1 MIGILGGMG
10 TQAGLDFCNK
20 LAVLNRGKID
30 QEYPLFILYNKSNI
44 PGRPES
50 IGSQTKN
57 LSNKSTNKS
66 SRAKYNKVLKSL
78 LRGCKLLEKNKCKF
92 IVIPCNTAH
101 YWFDDLQNK
110 INIPIINMPKEVFK
124 FTKKKCKKNSKV
136 GLLATEGTLKTGV
149 YKKFFEK
156 DYQLIEPSQKIQK
169 LSVNKAIKLVKMGNV
184 KAAAKAIKP
193 AIDSLI
199 KMKCKKII
207 LGCTELPIAIFA
219 FKSFKNIKSS
229 KVFLDPNL
237 ILAHS
242 AMVKHKN

>member
-57 LSNKSTNKS
+57 LSNKSTNKT

-110 INIPIINMPKEVFK
+110 VNIPIINMPKEVFK

-149 YKKFFEK
+149 YKRFFEK

-199 KMKCKKII
+199 KMRCKKII

-219 FKSFKNIKSS
+219 FKSFKNVKSS
-229 KVFLDPNL
+229 KLFFDPNL

-242 AMVKHKN
+242 AMVKNKN

>member
-30 QEYPLFILYNKSNI
+30 QEYPLFLLYNKSNI

-66 SRAKYNKVLKSL
+66 SRVKYNRVLKSL
-78 LRGCKLLEKNKCKF
+78 LKGCKLLEKNKCKF

-110 INIPIINMPKEVFK
+110 IKIPIINMPKEVFK
-124 FTKKKCKKNSKV
+124 FTKKNAKKI
-136 GLLATEGTLKTGV
+136 L
-149 YKKFFEK
+149 
-156 DYQLIEPSQKIQK
+156 
-169 LSVNKAIKLVKMGNV
+169 KLVFQLLRVPLKQGF
-184 KAAAKAIKP
+184 IKNFF
-193 AIDSLI
+193 
-199 KMKCKKII
+199 KKI
-207 LGCTELPIAIFA
+207 T
-219 FKSFKNIKSS
+219 N
-229 KVFLDPNL
+229 
-237 ILAHS
+237 
-242 AMVKHKN
+242 

>member
-30 QEYPLFILYNKSNI
+30 QEYPLFLLYNKSNI

-57 LSNKSTNKS
+57 LSNRSTNKTS
-66 SRAKYNKVLKSL
+66 KEKYKKVLKSL
-78 LRGCKLLEKNKCKF
+78 LKGCKLLEKNKCKF

-149 YKKFFEK
+149 YKKFFDN
-156 DYQLIEPSQKIQK
+156 DYQLIEPSHKIQK
-169 LSVNKAIKLVKMGNV
+169 LSVNKSIKLVKLGNV
-184 KAAAKAIKP
+184 KAAARAIKP

-219 FKSFKNIKSS
+219 FKSFKNVKSS